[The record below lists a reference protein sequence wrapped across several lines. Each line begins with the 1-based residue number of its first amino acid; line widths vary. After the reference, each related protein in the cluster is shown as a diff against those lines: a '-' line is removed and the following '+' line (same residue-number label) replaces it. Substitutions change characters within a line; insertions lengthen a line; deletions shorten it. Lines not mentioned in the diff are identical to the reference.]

1 MPKPAPDFPFH
12 RYNRFGVLRV
22 NAFTALSVLFLS
34 RHVLA
39 FIVLGIALS
48 RADPSSR
55 EAFRGLLEPV
65 YMIADGPA
73 LLVLLAMLSRHPKSG
88 TTLRL
93 LWRGGRWLLAA
104 SAVLYF
110 GLLVRQLGPEP
121 ARYGWAIGS
130 MATGTLLSAGYVN
143 LSRYARALF
152 RDYPDASLA
161 QEDAGRG

>member
-1 MPKPAPDFPFH
+1 MPKPAPDFPYH

-22 NAFTALSVLFLS
+22 NALTVLSTLFLS

-55 EAFRGLLEPV
+55 QAFHGLFEPI

-73 LLVLLAMLSRHPKSG
+73 LLLLLAMLSRHPKSG
-88 TTLRL
+88 PALRMI
-93 LWRGGRWLLAA
+93 WRGGRLLLAA
-104 SAVLYF
+104 SAALYL
-110 GLLVRQLGPEP
+110 GLLVRQLGLEP
-121 ARYGWAIGS
+121 ARYGWAAGS
-130 MATGTLLSAGYVN
+130 MVAGTLLAVGYVN
-143 LSRYARALF
+143 LSPYARSLF

-161 QEDAGRG
+161 EDDTRPR